1 MNVAHYKG
9 VIFVFYEQLLHL
21 CEKNGVKPTP
31 LAKELGFSAGN
42 LKRWENGATVN
53 SDILL
58 TISKH
63 FKVSV
68 DYLLTGKEP
77 TAPQKTADRE
87 LLELIENLSSE
98 EREKAKTFIRFM
110 LSERSSG
117 SSERSDPDTS
127 YEAKE
132 EAV

>member
-1 MNVAHYKG
+1 MTITERIFEQIKQKGINQKEFAHQIG
-9 VIFVFYEQLLHL
+9 VN
-21 CEKNGVKPTP
+21 EKT
-31 LAKELGFSAGN
+31 FSAWKVKN
-42 LKRWENGATVN
+42 TLPSADKISVI
-53 SDILL
+53 SDLL
-58 TISKH
+58 N
-63 FKVSV
+63 VSIE
-68 DYLLTGKEP
+68 YLLTGEDP
-77 TAPQKTADRE
+77 TAPQNTADRE

-117 SSERSDPDTS
+117 SSERSDSDTS